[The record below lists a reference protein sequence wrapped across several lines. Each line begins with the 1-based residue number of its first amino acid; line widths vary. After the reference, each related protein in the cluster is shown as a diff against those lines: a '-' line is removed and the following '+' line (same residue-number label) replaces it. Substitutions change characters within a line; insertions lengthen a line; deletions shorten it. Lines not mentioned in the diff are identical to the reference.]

1 MNEFKKYTR
10 KGFSEMRPYIPG
22 EDLSDVFVAEVNPP
36 ELGGMIARDP
46 ENHEDQWY
54 MEETYF
60 RENFI
65 PVDE

>member
-36 ELGGMIARDP
+36 ELGGMI
-46 ENHEDQWY
+46 ES
-54 MEETYF
+54 
-60 RENFI
+60 
-65 PVDE
+65 